1 MATARILVID
11 DEELMREF
19 VVELLERA
27 KYRVDSATNGADG
40 IALLGKHSYDMVVT
54 DLKMVPMDGLEVLKQ
69 VRSLSPGTRVIV
81 MTAYGTVDTAVTAM
95 KEGADDYIL
104 KPFSPEELEL
114 GVERSLA
121 QSRMIEEN
129 QYLRSESNAQYNF
142 DSMIGL
148 SDAMNTMYGQI
159 EKVAQSKSTV
169 FIRGES
175 GTGKELVARAI
186 HFTGPR
192 AEKPFIKVNCAALSA
207 GLLESELFGHEKG
220 AFTGAHDRKIG
231 RFELADGGTLLLD
244 EVSEMSME
252 LQPKLLRALQEREI
266 DRVGGNDPISVDTR
280 IIATSNRDLEKEVAG
295 GNFREDLF
303 FRLNVIPLQLPPL
316 RDRRE
321 DVPKLIEHF
330 VDHFTSENGRDKM
343 KVTADAMK
351 RLCAYQWPGN
361 VRELQNSVERAV
373 VLSDASELRATDF
386 ALLDAGTAIG
396 GDPGG
401 LRAGMTVAQVERDLI
416 YVTLE
421 ACSNNKTQAATMLDI
436 SVRTLRNKLKEYEE
450 G

>member
-1 MATARILVID
+1 MANARILVID

-19 VVELLERA
+19 VVELLERGG
-27 KYRVDSATNGADG
+27 YRVDFASNGADG
-40 IALLGKHSYDMVVT
+40 IALVEAHSYDMVVT
-54 DLKMVPMDGLEVLKQ
+54 DLKMVPMDGLEVVKQ
-69 VRSLSPGTRVIV
+69 VRTLSPTTRVIV
-81 MTAYGTVDTAVTAM
+81 MTAYGTVDTAVAAM

-121 QSRMIEEN
+121 QCRMIAEN

-148 SDAMNTMYGQI
+148 SDAMHVMYGQI

-175 GTGKELVARAI
+175 GTGKELVARAV
-186 HFTGPR
+186 HYTGPR
-192 AEKPFIKVNCAALSA
+192 ADKPFIKVNCAALSA

-280 IIATSNRDLEKEVAG
+280 IIATSNRDLEKEVAD

-321 DVPKLIEHF
+321 DVPKLVEHY
-330 VDHFTSENGRDKM
+330 VDHYATENGRGKM
-343 KVTADAMK
+343 KVAADAMK

-373 VLSDASELRATDF
+373 VLSDAAELRASDF
-386 ALLDAGTAIG
+386 ALLDAGIG
-396 GDPGG
+396 MGSDSGG
-401 LRAGMTVAQVERDLI
+401 LRAGMTVAQAERALI
-416 YVTLE
+416 FVTLE
-421 ACSNNKTQAATMLDI
+421 ACSDNKTQAAGMLDI

>member
-27 KYRVDSATNGADG
+27 AYRVDATSNGADA
-40 IALLGKHSYDMVVT
+40 ITLLEKHSYDMVVT
-54 DLKMVPMDGLEVLKQ
+54 DLKMVPMDGLAIVKH
-69 VRSLSPGTRVIV
+69 VRATAPTTRVIV
-81 MTAYGTVDTAVTAM
+81 MTAYGTVDTAVEAM

-114 GVERSLA
+114 GVERSLS
-121 QSRMIEEN
+121 QRRMLQEN
-129 QYLRSESNAQYNF
+129 HYLRTESNAQYNL

-148 SDAMNTMYGQI
+148 SDPMNTLYGQI
-159 EKVAQSKSTV
+159 EKVAHSKSTV

-186 HFTGPR
+186 HYSGPR

-280 IIATSNRDLEKEVAG
+280 IVATSNRDLEASVADG
-295 GNFREDLF
+295 TFREDLF

-321 DVPKLIEHF
+321 DIPQLIEHF
-330 VDHFTSENGRDKM
+330 VHHFATENGRGTM
-343 KVTADAMK
+343 ILTPDALK

-361 VRELQNSVERAV
+361 VRELQNSIERAV
-373 VLSDASELRATDF
+373 VLSDTAKLHPTDF
-386 ALLDAGTAIG
+386 ALLDAGTALG
-396 GDPGG
+396 GDSGG
-401 LRAGMTVAQVERDLI
+401 LRAGMTVAQVERALI
-416 YVTLE
+416 YLTLE
-421 ACSNNKTQAATMLDI
+421 ACNNKTQAATMLDI